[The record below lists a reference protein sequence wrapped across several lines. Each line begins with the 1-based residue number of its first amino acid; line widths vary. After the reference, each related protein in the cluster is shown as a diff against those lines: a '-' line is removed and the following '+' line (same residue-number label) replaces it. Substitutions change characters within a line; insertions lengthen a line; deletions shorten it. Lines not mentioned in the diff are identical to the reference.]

1 MGTRIGG
8 VTGWLGNG
16 IMRNCLTK
24 VEITA
29 PDRVG
34 NGGLI
39 GGPQN
44 GSAAVESSVSLSTG
58 VNANR
63 VSGWDVLG
71 ITSSVY
77 ELDSSDSKSNINETN
92 TDRIFPVS
100 QQQTEEKSFY
110 LETLGWSED
119 VWDFDGLTWGGLPE
133 LR

>member
-1 MGTRIGG
+1 MER
-8 VTGWLGNG
+8 
-16 IMRNCLTK
+16 
-24 VEITA
+24 
-29 PDRVG
+29 
-34 NGGLI
+34 
-39 GGPQN
+39 
-44 GSAAVESSVSLSTG
+44 SVSLSTG

-77 ELDSSDSKSNINETN
+77 ELDSSDSQSNINENN
-92 TDRIFPVS
+92 TERVFPVS